1 MTNAHRQP
9 IDTPPPGDAFEA
21 VACTICR
28 GRDLIA
34 CRAGDHH
41 LNLVPPLRVVTCAR
55 CRLRFMSP
63 RPGPALRGAL
73 LRGEVPEALAAYGQA
88 ANYGK
93 VNRDRKAF
101 FAERLE
107 HLRGL
112 LDARGVSGR
121 RLLDVGAS
129 AGTFVHAARERGWTS
144 FGVEPSSV
152 RRLPEAA
159 AHVPSGLAEGVPYA
173 TASFDVVHSH
183 HVVEHLTDPA
193 VAIAEM
199 HRVLRP
205 GGLLFIEVPNQLD
218 NVWFLRNQALG
229 RVEQRARNMRSI
241 HHLWFFGPRPM
252 RKLLAAQGFA
262 DIALETTLPKP
273 ELSWQLP
280 WRLLENAVA
289 RYAKAGS
296 NLRAVAWK
304 R

>member
-1 MTNAHRQP
+1 MTNPHRQSAEA
-9 IDTPPPGDAFEA
+9 TPPGDAFEA
-21 VACTICR
+21 VPCTICR
-28 GRDLIA
+28 GHDLVA

-63 RPGPALRGAL
+63 RPGPELRGAL
-73 LRGEVPEALAAYGQA
+73 LRGEVPPALAAYGQA

-93 VNRDRKAF
+93 VNRDRKKF
-101 FAERLE
+101 FGDRLAQ
-107 HLRGL
+107 LAAY
-112 LDARGVSGR
+112 LDARGITGR

-144 FGVEPSSV
+144 YGVGPSSV
-152 RRLPEAA
+152 PRLAEAA
-159 AHVPSGLAEGVPYA
+159 AHVPSGLAEGIPYA

-199 HRVLRP
+199 QRVLKP
-205 GGLLFIEVPNQLD
+205 GGLLFVEVPNQLD
-218 NVWFLRNQALG
+218 NVWFLRNRALG
-229 RVEQRARNMRSI
+229 RVEQRERNMRSI
-241 HHLWFFGPRPM
+241 HHLWFFGARPL
-252 RKLLAAQGFA
+252 RKLLAASGFV
-262 DIALETTLPKP
+262 DIAIETTVPSP
-273 ELSWQLP
+273 EVSWQLP